1 NRRTNGRTVPEFIT
15 YDVASRVRKAV
26 DMMRRTNVSQRP
38 VLDTGILGGSLR
50 EEILM
55 KALLEHPKMYDDY
68 VAKVME
74 KPFPLV
80 EPGADLEQVYKLLM
94 RGNPAVIVGKENRL
108 EGIITRIDVI
118 EYLAGR
124 A

>member
-1 NRRTNGRTVPEFIT
+1 
-15 YDVASRVRKAV
+15 
-26 DMMRRTNVSQRP
+26 
-38 VLDTGILGGSLR
+38 
-50 EEILM
+50 M
-55 KALLEHPKMYDDY
+55 KALLEKPKMYDDY

-74 KPFPLV
+74 KPFPIV

-94 RGNPAVIVGKENRL
+94 RGNPAVVIGKENRL

>member
-1 NRRTNGRTVPEFIT
+1 MTAKFWEL
-15 YDVASRVRKAV
+15 AE
-26 DMMRRTNVSQRP
+26 MMGQNNVSQLP
-38 VLDTGILGGSLR
+38 VMATGILVGSLR
-50 EEILM
+50 EEVLM
-55 KALLEHPKMYDDY
+55 KALLENPKMYDDY

-74 KPFPLV
+74 KPFPIV
-80 EPGADLEQVYKLLM
+80 EPGADLDQVYKLLL
-94 RGNPAVIVGKENRL
+94 RGSPAVIVGKENRL